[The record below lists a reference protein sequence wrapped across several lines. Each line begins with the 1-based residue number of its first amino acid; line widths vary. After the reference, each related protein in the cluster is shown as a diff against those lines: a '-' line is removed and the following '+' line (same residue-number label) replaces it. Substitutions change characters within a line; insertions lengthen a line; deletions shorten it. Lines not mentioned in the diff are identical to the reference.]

1 MQKLGQYTRRFTAQI
16 VARAL
21 TRISIGMHLG
31 SGSVIGGRVA
41 LVIDPH
47 LLEKLTFGR
56 RVVLVSGT
64 NGKTTTTR
72 MIAYAL
78 SDTTSGA
85 LSDALGSASMSSLG
99 VVSRHHGR
107 SIEHL
112 DVATSLSGSNLP
124 AGIVS
129 ALMSSGNHTDAVI
142 EVDEGYLPELIAKS
156 HPEVVVLL
164 NLSRDQLDRVNE
176 VRMTSA
182 KWRKALIDA
191 FNGQP
196 ETDEKLEPTGYA
208 ISRDATQVSGQVTGE
223 IHGQASRGKI
233 EKIEEALARMP
244 GRATEEVKGQAISE
258 LESQISLWVVA
269 NCDDPMVVWAAS
281 GIPESHVIWVSAGQR
296 WKSDASSCPN
306 CGGRINFTNNGTWS
320 CECGFARPVP
330 SVTIHDD
337 KMVMDGR
344 DITLSTS
351 LPGKFNLSNAAMA
364 VTAVSLLGKSPLDSV
379 DRIARLTSVAGRFAS
394 IDIELVDSQNS
405 TCIVEATVI
414 MMLAKNPAGW
424 FELIEL
430 LTATNIPLVIGI
442 NAKIADGLDPSWLWD
457 VPFEKLAQRQVVA
470 TGLRG
475 LDLAVRLSYA
485 GVKHRHTADQL
496 QAIAM
501 GVGVGVGVGVGA
513 DTGVGVGADTGVDNS
528 ADVATSAY
536 TRPPKPL
543 IHYVGNYTAF
553 QELRKVLSGKSPIH
567 VNGLANIIEYSV
579 LRDNHSGNGRRE
591 AEQGN
596 RDKNRSG
603 SRGNRDTRRNKDRG
617 VTRNTTKHAT
627 RDSTLRIVSLYPDI
641 LGTYGDGG
649 NAIIL
654 ARRAELYGIVSEL
667 VEVHTGDDIPSQCD
681 IYCIGGGEDAPQAY
695 AAQLLR
701 SVSARIAL
709 NRALS
714 DGAAMLAVCA
724 GYQIIGESFPASTAK
739 VYPGVGLVPAV
750 TVKTAQSRAVGE
762 ILCRSS
768 WLGDQLLT
776 GFENHAGRTVIGQ
789 EAQSLG
795 RVLRGVGNGLFED
808 NTEGIVYGH
817 IVGTYMHGPVL
828 ARNSIV
834 ADAILSMVTGGIH
847 SSASAKLDDIEQA
860 VRGLR
865 HRLIERPHL
874 LDKVSF
880 LK

>member
-21 TRISIGMHLG
+21 TRVSIGMHIG

-41 LVIDPH
+41 LVMDPH

-78 SDTTSGA
+78 SDITSGA
-85 LSDALGSASMSSLG
+85 PSDALGSASVSTPG

-129 ALMSSGNHTDAVI
+129 ALIGSGNHTDAVI

-191 FNGQP
+191 FNRQT
-196 ETDEKLEPTGYA
+196 ETDEP
-208 ISRDATQVSGQVTGE
+208 
-223 IHGQASRGKI
+223 
-233 EKIEEALARMP
+233 
-244 GRATEEVKGQAISE
+244 
-258 LESQISLWVVA
+258 QISLRVVA
-269 NCDDPMVVWAAS
+269 NCDDPMIVWAAS
-281 GIPESHVIWVSAGQR
+281 GIPEGRVIWVPAGQR

-344 DITLSTS
+344 DIMLSTS

-501 GVGVGVGVGVGA
+501 SVGVGVGVGVGV
-513 DTGVGVGADTGVDNS
+513 DTGTDTGAGVDVVADTGVDNS
-528 ADVATSAY
+528 ADAATSAY

-553 QELRKVLSGKSPIH
+553 QELRKVLSGKSPIR

-654 ARRAELYGIVSEL
+654 ARRAELYGVVSEL
-667 VEVHTGDDIPSQCD
+667 VQVHTGDDIPSQCD

-701 SVSARIAL
+701 YTPARIAL
-709 NRALS
+709 NRALYN
-714 DGAAMLAVCA
+714 GAAMLAVCA
-724 GYQIIGESFPASTAK
+724 GYQIIGESFPASAAK
-739 VYPGVGLVPAV
+739 IYPGVGLVPAV
-750 TVKTAQSRAVGE
+750 TVKTTQPRAVGE

-768 WLGDQLLT
+768 WLEDQLLT
-776 GFENHAGRTVIGQ
+776 GFENHAGRTAIGQ

-795 RVLRGVGNGLFED
+795 RVLRGTGNGLFED
-808 NTEGIVYGH
+808 STEGIVYGN

>member
-1 MQKLGQYTRRFTAQI
+1 MQKLGQDTRRFAAQI
-16 VARAL
+16 VARVL
-21 TRISIGMHLG
+21 TRISIGLHLG

-41 LVIDPH
+41 LAIDPY
-47 LLEKLTFGR
+47 LLEKLTSGR

-78 SDTTSGA
+78 SDITSDT
-85 LSDALGSASMSSLG
+85 LSSLEPAPG
-99 VVSRHHGR
+99 VVVRHHGR
-107 SIEHL
+107 PIEHL
-112 DVATSLSGSNLP
+112 GVATSLSGSNLP
-124 AGIVS
+124 AGIAS
-129 ALMSSGNHTDAVI
+129 ALISSGDHTDAVI

-191 FNGQP
+191 FNRQT
-196 ETDEKLEPTGYA
+196 ETDEP
-208 ISRDATQVSGQVTGE
+208 
-223 IHGQASRGKI
+223 
-233 EKIEEALARMP
+233 
-244 GRATEEVKGQAISE
+244 
-258 LESQISLWVVA
+258 QISLRVVA
-269 NCDDPMVVWAAS
+269 NCDDPMIVWAAS
-281 GIPESHVIWVSAGQR
+281 GIPEGRVIWVPAGQR

-501 GVGVGVGVGVGA
+501 SVGVGVGVGVGV
-513 DTGVGVGADTGVDNS
+513 DTGTDTGAGVDAVADTGVDNS

-701 SVSARIAL
+701 STPARIAL
-709 NRALS
+709 NRALYN
-714 DGAAMLAVCA
+714 GAAMLAVCA
-724 GYQIIGESFPASTAK
+724 GYQIIGESFPASAAK
-739 VYPGVGLVPAV
+739 IYPGVGLVPAV
-750 TVKTAQSRAVGE
+750 TVKTTQPRAVGE

-768 WLGDQLLT
+768 WLEDQLLT
-776 GFENHAGRTVIGQ
+776 GFENHAGRTAIGQ

-795 RVLRGVGNGLFED
+795 RVLRGTGNGLFED
-808 NTEGIVYGH
+808 STEGIVYGN